1 MPRPGACVGNVAPVP
16 PRRLLVPL
24 VLALALLGPGTLPTA
39 APAAPAARAAGAP
52 VDLVDTVA
60 PGSLDV
66 APGATGTWTVGDLTV
81 VVDAEVGLSVRAG
94 SRTVWAAPP
103 EGAFVTGGRGS
114 VSWEENR
121 GYFWPTVSY
130 TDRLTDQSVDTTS
143 ASAEGVVLTGRL
155 SGPLAPGGDAAY
167 TLTVRPREAGGAAL
181 EVTSSAAVPLTSV
194 ALVSGRS
201 AHAGVHG
208 FGEQFAGF
216 DLDGRLLPIVD
227 REQGVG
233 RGEEPITELADL
245 TNHGAGG
252 TDQMTYAAWP
262 SFVTDD
268 LRGLRLDAGVASST
282 AFAVADIRA
291 ADAVSLELWAPSL
304 SAQASAAGTPA
315 RLVAAQQA
323 GDRRRPLA
331 GWVSRGAIVGLQG
344 GTQEVRRELGRLLD
358 AGADVSG
365 VWIQDWTGKRTT
377 SFGDRLWWTWQLDR
391 ERYPGWAR
399 LVRRLADRGISTTTY
414 VNPFLVDAAPKGDP
428 GIRNLWAEAR
438 DRGFLVTDDSGAPYA
453 LDQGEFEASLVD
465 LTDPA
470 ARSWFAD
477 VIARYVLADGVRGF
491 MADFAEGL
499 PFDARLHAGSPA
511 TLHNRW
517 PALWAETVQ
526 LACRRADQPRCVT
539 WFRSGA
545 PGQAAHAPL
554 FWNGDQLVTFG
565 REDGLASA
573 LLGTLSAG
581 VSGWPLVH
589 SDIGGY
595 TSVNAVVKNYVRT
608 PELLARWAEY
618 QAFGVAMRTHEG
630 NRPADNPQVFST
642 RATARAFAH
651 ATRIFAALAPYR
663 DRVVRTATDTGV
675 PAVRPVW
682 LVAPGSTAAASDTEF
697 FLGRHVLVAPVLEP
711 GATTVPV
718 AFPPGRWVH
727 LFTGRGYAGD
737 RTVTVPAPI
746 GRPAAFVREGGPWST
761 RLPARIRSAGLSALG
776 SGA

>member
-1 MPRPGACVGNVAPVP
+1 VRARP
-16 PRRLLVPL
+16 LLVPL
-24 VLALALLGPGTLPTA
+24 VLALALAAPSALQAA
-39 APAAPAARAAGAP
+39 APAVSEARATAVP
-52 VDLVDTVA
+52 VDVLDTVA
-60 PGSLDV
+60 PGRLDI
-66 APGATGTWTVGDLTV
+66 APGAAGSWAVGELTV
-81 VVDAEVGLSVRAG
+81 EIGGDAGLRVRSEG
-94 SRTVWAAPP
+94 RTVWTAPP
-103 EGAFVTGGRGS
+103 AGAFVTGGRGA

-121 GYFWPTVSY
+121 GYFWPTVVY
-130 TDRLTDQSVDTTS
+130 TDRLADQSIDTAV
-143 ASAEGVVLTGRL
+143 ASDARVEVSGRL
-155 SGPLAPGGDAAY
+155 SGAVAPGGDASY
-167 TLTVRPREAGGAAL
+167 TLTVWPRPAGGAAL
-181 EVTSSAAVPLTSV
+181 EVTTAADTPLTSV

-208 FGEQFAGF
+208 FGEQFTDF
-216 DLDGRLLPIVD
+216 DLDGRLFPIVD

-233 RGEEPITELADL
+233 RGEQPITSLADL

-252 TDQMTYAAWP
+252 TRDMTYAAWP

-268 LRGLRLDAGVASST
+268 LRGLRLDAGAASST
-282 AFAVADIRA
+282 AFAVADTRGP
-291 ADAVSLELWAPSL
+291 DAVSLELWSPSL
-304 SAQASAAGTPA
+304 SAQASAAETPA

-323 GDRRRPLA
+323 GDRRPPLA
-331 GWVSRGAIVGLQG
+331 AWATRGAIVGLQG
-344 GTQEVRRELGRLLD
+344 GTREVRRELGRLLD

-391 ERYPGWAR
+391 ERYPGWSR
-399 LVRRLADRGISTTTY
+399 LVRRLAGLGISTTTY

-428 GIRNLWAEAR
+428 RIRNLWAEAR
-438 DRGFLVTDDSGAPYA
+438 DRGYLVTDGSGAPY
-453 LDQGEFEASLVD
+453 LQDQGEFEASLVD

-491 MADFAEGL
+491 MADFGEGL
-499 PFDARLHAGSPA
+499 PFDARLHAGTPA
-511 TLHNRW
+511 TMHNRW
-517 PALWAETVQ
+517 PTLWAKTVRT
-526 LACRRADQPRCVT
+526 ACRRAEQPRCVT
-539 WFRSGA
+539 WFRSGG
-545 PGQAAHAPL
+545 PGQAKHAPL

-595 TSVNAVVKNYVRT
+595 TSVNAYVKNYVRT

-618 QAFGVAMRTHEG
+618 QAFGVVMRTHEG

-642 RATARAFAH
+642 RASARAFAR
-651 ATRIFAALAPYR
+651 ATRIFGALAPYR
-663 DRVVRTATDTGV
+663 ERVVRAATRTGV
-675 PAVRPVW
+675 PVVRPVW
-682 LVAPGSTAAASDTEF
+682 LVAPHSAAAASDTEF

-711 GATTVPV
+711 GATSVSV
-718 AFPPGRWVH
+718 SFPPGRWVH
-727 LFTGRGYAGD
+727 LITGRSYAGG
-737 RTVTVPAPI
+737 RTVDVPAPV

-761 RLPARIRSAGLSALG
+761 RLLARFRGAGPAQWASPGR
-776 SGA
+776 